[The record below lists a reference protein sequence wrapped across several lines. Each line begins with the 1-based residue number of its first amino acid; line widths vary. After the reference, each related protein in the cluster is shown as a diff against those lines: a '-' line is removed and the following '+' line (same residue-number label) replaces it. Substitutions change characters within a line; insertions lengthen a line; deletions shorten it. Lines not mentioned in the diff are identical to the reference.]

1 MWKFVTREGRRKVSV
16 VRIRE
21 NIWAFGQD
29 KRNYPLYAG
38 VRRAGFQCITI
49 ITVNGIIIII
59 TMMIIVVIVV
69 IVVAVIIIIIII
81 VIIVDVIKCVL
92 SQLT

>member
-1 MWKFVTREGRRKVSV
+1 MSFSSGQTKLSV
-16 VRIRE
+16 
-21 NIWAFGQD
+21 
-29 KRNYPLYAG
+29 YAG

-49 ITVNGIIIII
+49 ITVNGVIIII

-81 VIIVDVIKCVL
+81 VIIVDVIKCFL

>member
-21 NIWAFGQD
+21 NIWAFRQD

-38 VRRAGFQCITI
+38 VRRAGFQCTI

-81 VIIVDVIKCVL
+81 VIIVDVIKCFL